1 MEVGREGGREGGG
14 RGMNEKRNAMLIYR
28 VSISLLTTEQNLHYK
43 IEKRCSQEGREG

>member
-1 MEVGREGGREGGG
+1 MRSGGGEGGREGGV

-43 IEKRCSQEGREG
+43 KRCSQEGREG